1 MQKSIRL
8 NPLHLSQFTVFDS
21 LGRAYF
27 LAGRYEEAIAEYDK
41 AIKLN
46 PDYRDAHVGL
56 AAAYAVLGR
65 EKEARTEVSEI
76 LRIEPNFSIKKYAGF
91 MYFQVDLERE
101 IEGLRKAG
109 LPE

>member
-1 MQKSIRL
+1 MAP
-8 NPLHLSQFTVFDS
+8 NS
-21 LGRAYF
+21 LMARAMPDAVADF
-27 LAGRYEEAIAEYDK
+27 WRARAEVALAAGGAAVEVVDLAGMPSLEGRHNRQNA
-41 AIKLN
+41 
-46 PDYRDAHVGL
+46 